1 MLNEAKTLF
10 FWGEGQ
16 GEFNP
21 SHPLKPNIVMK
32 TFKPAFILFLLGQ
45 AFTASAQN
53 NNQQPY
59 LNKSFANAA
68 IKNVNVKTSGGSI
81 TVTGGNAAD
90 AHVEV
95 YINANNN
102 NQDLSKEE
110 LAEDLKNY
118 DLNVSL
124 NGNELQAIAKAKS
137 NFNWKKSLSISFK
150 IYVPKEVA
158 TNLTTSGGAINL
170 SNLNGEQNFG
180 TSGGSLHINKLT
192 GIVKGHTS
200 GGSISVTNSKSNI
213 DLRTSGGSITAENCQ
228 GTINLST
235 SGGSLNLTNLNG
247 TINARTSGGGIKGDH
262 IVGELITGT
271 SGGSINL
278 TAMACSLE
286 TSTSAGSTHVQ
297 MESLGKYIKINGSVG
312 HVDLQIPSG
321 KGLDL
326 DLHGNRIST
335 NVTSNFN
342 GEKDDSRMVGKL
354 NGGGIPVSVRTSIG
368 GINLTM

>member
-1 MLNEAKTLF
+1 
-10 FWGEGQ
+10 
-16 GEFNP
+16 
-21 SHPLKPNIVMK
+21 MK
-32 TFKPAFILFLLGQ
+32 TFKTTFVLFLLGQ
-45 AFTASAQN
+45 ALATSAQN

-81 TVTGGNAAD
+81 TVSGGNASD

-102 NQDLSKEE
+102 NGEISKEE
-110 LAEDLKNY
+110 LAERLKDY
-118 DLNVSL
+118 DLDVSIS
-124 NGNELQAIAKAKS
+124 GNELEVSAKAKS

-150 IYVPKEVA
+150 IYVPKEVS
-158 TNLTTSGGAINL
+158 TNLTTSGGSIKL
-170 SNLNGEQNFG
+170 SNLNGEQSFG
-180 TSGGSLHINKLT
+180 TSGGSLNVNQLN

-200 GGSISVTNSKSNI
+200 GGSINVTNSKSNI
-213 DLRTSGGSITAENCQ
+213 DM
-228 GTINLST
+228 
-235 SGGSLNLTNLNG
+235 
-247 TINARTSGGGIKGDH
+247 RTSGGGINGDH
-262 IVGELITGT
+262 ISGELITGT

-278 TAMACSLE
+278 TEMACSLE

-297 MESLGKYIKINGSVG
+297 MDQLGKYIKINGSVG
-312 HVDLQIPSG
+312 HIDLQIPSG

-335 NVTSNFN
+335 NVTTNFN

-354 NGGGIPVSVRTSIG
+354 NGGGIPVTVRTSIG
-368 GINLTM
+368 GINLRM

>member
-1 MLNEAKTLF
+1 
-10 FWGEGQ
+10 
-16 GEFNP
+16 
-21 SHPLKPNIVMK
+21 MK
-32 TFKPAFILFLLGQ
+32 TFKTTFVLFLLGQ
-45 AFTASAQN
+45 ALATSAQN

-59 LNKSFANAA
+59 LNKPFANAA

-81 TVTGGNAAD
+81 MVSGGNASD

-110 LAEDLKNY
+110 LVEDLKNY
-118 DLNVSL
+118 DLNISL
-124 NGNELQAIAKAKS
+124 NGNELEVSAKAKNNF

-150 IYVPKEVA
+150 IYVPKEVS
-158 TNLTTSGGAINL
+158 TNLTTSGGSIKL
-170 SNLNGEQNFG
+170 SNLNGEQNFT
-180 TSGGSLHINKLT
+180 TSGGSLNIDQLNGL
-192 GIVKGHTS
+192 VKGRTS
-200 GGSISVTNSKSNI
+200 GGSINVTNSKSNI
-213 DLRTSGGSITAENCQ
+213 DLRTSGGSITAADCQ
-228 GTINLST
+228 GTISLST
-235 SGGSLNLTNLNG
+235 SGGSLHLANLNG
-247 TINARTSGGGIKGDH
+247 TINARTSGGGITGDH
-262 IVGELITGT
+262 ISGELITGT

-278 TAMACSLE
+278 TEMACSLE

-297 MESLGKYIKINGSVG
+297 MEKLGKYIKINGSVG
-312 HVDLQIPSG
+312 HVDLQLPSG

-354 NGGGIPVSVRTSIG
+354 NGGGIPVTVSTSIG
-368 GINLTM
+368 GINVRM

>member
-1 MLNEAKTLF
+1 
-10 FWGEGQ
+10 
-16 GEFNP
+16 
-21 SHPLKPNIVMK
+21 MK
-32 TFKPAFILFLLGQ
+32 TFKTTFVLFLLGQ
-45 AFTASAQN
+45 ALVASAQN

-81 TVTGGNAAD
+81 TVSGGTAAD
-90 AHVEV
+90 ARVEV

-102 NQDLSKEE
+102 NRDLSKEE

-118 DLNVSL
+118 DLDISL
-124 NGNELQAIAKAKS
+124 SGNELQATAKAKS

-150 IYVPKEVA
+150 ICVPKEVS
-158 TNLTTSGGAINL
+158 TNLATSGGSINL
-170 SNLNGEQNFG
+170 SNLTGEQNFT
-180 TSGGSLHINKLT
+180 TSGGSLTLNQLN
-192 GIVKGHTS
+192 GLVKGRTS
-200 GGSISVTNSKSNI
+200 GGSINVSNSKSNI
-213 DLRTSGGSITAENCQ
+213 DLRTSGGSINAENCE
-228 GTINLST
+228 GMITLST
-235 SGGSLNLTNLNG
+235 SGGSLRLANLNG
-247 TINARTSGGGIKGDH
+247 TINARTSGGGISGNH
-262 IVGELITGT
+262 ISGELITGT

-278 TAMACSLE
+278 TEMACSLE

-312 HVDLQIPSG
+312 HVDLKIPSG

-342 GEKDDSRMVGKL
+342 GEKDNSRMVGKL
-354 NGGGIPVSVRTSIG
+354 NGGGIPVTVRTSIG

>member
-1 MLNEAKTLF
+1 
-10 FWGEGQ
+10 
-16 GEFNP
+16 
-21 SHPLKPNIVMK
+21 MK
-32 TFKPAFILFLLGQ
+32 TFKTTFVLFLLGQ
-45 AFTASAQN
+45 ALATSAQN
-53 NNQQPY
+53 NSQQPY

-81 TVTGGNAAD
+81 TVSGGTAAD

-102 NQDLSKEE
+102 NEDLSKDE
-110 LAEDLKNY
+110 LTERLKDY
-118 DLNVSL
+118 DLDVSL
-124 NGNELQAIAKAKS
+124 NGNELQATAKAKS

-150 IYVPKEVA
+150 IYVPKEVS
-158 TNLTTSGGAINL
+158 TNLTTSGGSIKL
-170 SNLNGEQNFG
+170 SNLNGEQNFS
-180 TSGGSLHINKLT
+180 TSGGSLNLDQLN
-192 GIVKGHTS
+192 GLVKGRTS
-200 GGSISVTNSKSNI
+200 GGSIKVSNSKSNI
-213 DLRTSGGSITAENCQ
+213 DLRTSGGGITAADCQ
-228 GTINLST
+228 GTISLST
-235 SGGSLNLTNLNG
+235 SGGSLHLANLNG
-247 TINARTSGGGIKGDH
+247 TINARTSGGGITGDH
-262 IVGELITGT
+262 ISGELITGT

-278 TAMACSLE
+278 TEMACSLE

-297 MESLGKYIKINGSVG
+297 MEKLGKYIKINGSVG

-354 NGGGIPVSVRTSIG
+354 NGGGIPVTVSTSIG
-368 GINLTM
+368 GINVRM

>member
-1 MLNEAKTLF
+1 
-10 FWGEGQ
+10 
-16 GEFNP
+16 
-21 SHPLKPNIVMK
+21 MK
-32 TFKPAFILFLLGQ
+32 TFKTTFVLFLLGQ
-45 AFTASAQN
+45 ALATSAQN

-81 TVTGGNAAD
+81 TVSGGNASD

-102 NQDLSKEE
+102 NGEISKEE
-110 LAEDLKNY
+110 LAERLKDY
-118 DLNVSL
+118 DLDVSIS
-124 NGNELQAIAKAKS
+124 GNELEVSAKAKS

-150 IYVPKEVA
+150 IYVPKEVS
-158 TNLTTSGGAINL
+158 TNLTTSGGSIKL
-170 SNLNGEQNFG
+170 SNLNGEQSFG
-180 TSGGSLHINKLT
+180 TSGGSLNVNQLN

-200 GGSISVTNSKSNI
+200 GGSINVTNSKSNI
-213 DLRTSGGSITAENCQ
+213 DMRTSGGSITAADCQ
-228 GTINLST
+228 GTISLST
-235 SGGSLNLTNLNG
+235 SGGSLHLTNLNG
-247 TINARTSGGGIKGDH
+247 TINARTSGGGINGDH
-262 IVGELITGT
+262 ISGELITGT

-278 TAMACSLE
+278 TEMACSLE

-297 MESLGKYIKINGSVG
+297 MDQLGKYIKINGSVG
-312 HVDLQIPSG
+312 HIDLQIPSG

-335 NVTSNFN
+335 NVTTNFN

-354 NGGGIPVSVRTSIG
+354 NGGGIPVTVRTSIG
-368 GINLTM
+368 GINLRM

>member
-1 MLNEAKTLF
+1 
-10 FWGEGQ
+10 
-16 GEFNP
+16 
-21 SHPLKPNIVMK
+21 MK
-32 TFKPAFILFLLGQ
+32 TFKTTFVLFLLGQ
-45 AFTASAQN
+45 ALATSAQN

-81 TVTGGNAAD
+81 MVSGGNASD

-102 NQDLSKEE
+102 NEDLSKDE
-110 LAEDLKNY
+110 LTERLQNY
-118 DLNVSL
+118 DLDVSL
-124 NGNELQAIAKAKS
+124 SGNELEVSAKAKS

-150 IYVPKEVA
+150 IYVPKEVS
-158 TNLTTSGGAINL
+158 TNLTTSGGSIKL
-170 SNLNGEQNFG
+170 SNLNGEQSFG
-180 TSGGSLHINKLT
+180 TSGGSLNVNQLN

-200 GGSISVTNSKSNI
+200 GGSINVTNSKSNI
-213 DLRTSGGSITAENCQ
+213 DMRTSGGSITAADCQ
-228 GTINLST
+228 GTISLST
-235 SGGSLNLTNLNG
+235 SGGSLHLTNLNG
-247 TINARTSGGGIKGDH
+247 TINARTSGGGINGDH
-262 IVGELITGT
+262 ISGELITGT

-278 TAMACSLE
+278 TEMACSLE

-297 MESLGKYIKINGSVG
+297 MDQLGKYIKINGSVG
-312 HVDLQIPSG
+312 HIDLQIPSG

-335 NVTSNFN
+335 NVTTNFN

-354 NGGGIPVSVRTSIG
+354 NGGGIPVTVRTSIG
-368 GINLTM
+368 GINLRM